1 MWKATTGAMM
11 VLLAAGCASHDG
23 LGPPQWVSAATGSGT
38 VILTENPDRWRHDPY
53 ELASARV
60 EGDTLHVTVQY
71 GGGCAVHDFSLLV
84 VPIFLESYPVQMS
97 GSLAHDAKGDPC
109 RALVSSDLRFDLSP
123 IKEAYRQSYGVQSD
137 TVHLRIADWPGPVV
151 YAF

>member
-1 MWKATTGAMM
+1 MRRATTGAMM

-23 LGPPQWVSAATGSGT
+23 LAPPPWVSAATGAGT

-53 ELASARV
+53 ELMSARI
-60 EGDTLHVTVQY
+60 EGDTLHATVQY
-71 GGGCAVHDFSLLV
+71 GGGCADHEFALLV

-123 IKEAYRQSYGVQSD
+123 IKAAYRSAYGVRSD
-137 TVHLRIADWPGPVV
+137 TVHLRIADWPDAVV
-151 YAF
+151 YTF